1 MKNRRESLPRSILFT
16 LFLFGSVPFY
26 GVTALLMGVVSTR
39 WTYQVA
45 VAWSRAVLYVLDK
58 LCGLDYSVEGLEHTQ
73 RDVCVVLL
81 KHSSAWE
88 TIAQLAI
95 FPKQTWVLKR
105 ELLWAPVLG
114 WVLLLMR
121 PIAINRK
128 ARRVAVEQV
137 VSLGSRRLD
146 EGCWVMIFPE
156 GTRVAAGKVGRYGIS
171 GALLAIES
179 GRPVIPVAH
188 NAGAYWPRRGWRKR
202 PGTIRMKIGAPIPSD
217 GRSARELTDAVKQWI
232 ETEVSSM
239 SDV

>member
-1 MKNRRESLPRSILFT
+1 MSRRESLSGSIVFT

-26 GVTALLMGVVSTR
+26 GVVALLLGAVSTR
-39 WTYQVA
+39 WTYRVA
-45 VAWSRAVLYVLDK
+45 VMWSQTVLHLLRR
-58 LCGLDYSVEGLEHTQ
+58 LCGLDYTVEGLEHMKHNN
-73 RDVCVVLL
+73 CVVLL

-95 FPKQTWVLKR
+95 FPRQTWVLKR

-114 WVLLLMR
+114 WVLLLLR

-128 ARRVAVEQV
+128 AGRAAVEQV
-137 VSLGSRRLD
+137 VASGMRRLD
-146 EGCWVMIFPE
+146 EGYWVMIFPE
-156 GTRVAAGKVGRYGIS
+156 GTRVAAGQVGRYGLS

-202 PGTIRMKIGAPIPSD
+202 PGTIRVKIGAPISTD
-217 GRSARELTDAVKQWI
+217 GRSARELTEEVRQWI
-232 ETEVSSM
+232 ETEVASM